1 MSKDK
6 VLLLFMADLLKK
18 SRAVSLLEILLSLVL
33 LSSIFVGLTSIIY
46 SASKQGKKIGL
57 DTVESM
63 SLGFNFAFGEF
74 GKISVTTPPGTTS
87 VGVYNQIGD
96 EVSPSNFS
104 LWRSRVDLDGD
115 GVVDANDPVFVYME
129 LI

>member
-6 VLLLFMADLLKK
+6 VLLLFMAKLLKEA
-18 SRAVSLLEILLSLVL
+18 RAVSLVEILLSLIL
-33 LSSIFVGLTSIIY
+33 LSSVFVGLTSIIY
-46 SASKQGKKIGL
+46 STSKQEKKFGL
-57 DTVESM
+57 DTVEST
-63 SLGFNFAFGEF
+63 SLGFHFAFGEF
-74 GKISVTTPPGTTS
+74 GKASVTTPPGTTS